1 MKEIREVSVI
11 NKAER
16 RFLKYITEHDNKLE
30 KKNVASFSWAILR
43 NSLVILQINRSLL
56 FLIESTKKSGKASK
70 ISLKNQF

>member
-30 KKNVASFSWAILR
+30 KKMWQVFCELFNETASLFSKSTA
-43 NSLVILQINRSLL
+43 L
-56 FLIESTKKSGKASK
+56 FFS
-70 ISLKNQF
+70 

>member
-30 KKNVASFSWAILR
+30 KKNVASFS
-43 NSLVILQINRSLL
+43 
-56 FLIESTKKSGKASK
+56 
-70 ISLKNQF
+70 

>member
-30 KKNVASFSWAILR
+30 KKKCGKFFVSYLTKQPRYSPNQPLSSFPD
-43 NSLVILQINRSLL
+43 
-56 FLIESTKKSGKASK
+56 
-70 ISLKNQF
+70 